1 MTSSF
6 LSVRDMTK
14 LSLCVAF
21 CCVTAYI
28 SFPLPFTPGMVTALT
43 IALGVTA
50 FVSTPKQTFVALAVY
65 VLLGSIGLP
74 VFVGGTAGFG
84 RLVGPT
90 GGFILAWLVV
100 YPLVSALKGSTPNLR
115 RYALVDILVGIP
127 LTYAGGMIS
136 MMLVMDITLG
146 EAVLM
151 AALPYI
157 PGDII
162 KCMIAAFLGVKVNT
176 ALQKD

>member
-1 MTSSF
+1 MKSSF
-6 LSVRDMTK
+6 LSVREMTK
-14 LSLCVAF
+14 LALCVAF

-50 FVSTPKQTFVALAVY
+50 FVSTPKQTFLALVTY

-84 RLVGPT
+84 RLLGPT
-90 GGFILAWLVV
+90 GGFIIAWLIV
-100 YPLVSALKGSTPNLR
+100 YPLVSALKGNVPNFR

-127 LTYAGGMIS
+127 LTYIGGMIS
-136 MMLVMDITLG
+136 MMLVMDITIG
-146 EAVLM
+146 QAFVM

-157 PGDII
+157 PGDVI
-162 KCMIAAFLGVKVNT
+162 KCIAAAFLGCKVNT
-176 ALQKD
+176 VLQRD